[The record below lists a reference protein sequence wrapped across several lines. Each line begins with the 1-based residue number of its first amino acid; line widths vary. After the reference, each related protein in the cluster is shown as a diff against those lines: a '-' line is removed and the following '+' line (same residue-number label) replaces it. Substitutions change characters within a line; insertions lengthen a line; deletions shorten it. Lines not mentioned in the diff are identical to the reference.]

1 MNKRNIFK
9 NLWVNHEYILLYAK
23 ILLKTRVAGS
33 YLGFLWLY
41 IDPLMFMLTYS
52 FVVMVIFKASIKHF
66 NVYVLIGITVWNL
79 FSRTLLMAT
88 TSIVRNKSIFQQVY
102 FHKFVYPTIY
112 LISYTYEFF
121 IAMSLIIVMMFVE
134 GIPITWHILETIPV
148 LFTLMLF
155 AYGCSLI
162 IAHFG
167 VYLIDLRNILDFT
180 LRFIFYLSPIMWSF
194 ETLKFKFLWIL
205 KLNPIQV
212 ILGSFRSCILYGK
225 SPVYIYLGSICVLS
239 CILIQIG
246 YYFISRKE
254 DEYARMI

>member
-1 MNKRNIFK
+1 MKKRNVLK
-9 NLWVNHEYILLYAK
+9 NLWINHEYIFLYAK

-52 FVVMVIFKASIKHF
+52 FVVMVIFKASIPNF
-66 NVYVLIGITVWNL
+66 NVFVLIGITIWNL

-88 TSIVRNKSIFQQVY
+88 TSITRNKSIFQQVY

-121 IAMSLIIVMMFVE
+121 IAMSLIVVMMFVE
-134 GIPITWHILETIPV
+134 KIPVTWHMLETIPV
-148 LFTLMLF
+148 LFTLLIF
-155 AYGCSLI
+155 TYGCSLI

-180 LRFIFYLSPIMWSF
+180 LRFVFYLSPIMWSF
-194 ETLKFKFLWIL
+194 DTLKFDLVWLL
-205 KLNPIQV
+205 KLNPIQF

-225 SPVYIYLGSICVLS
+225 NPDYLHLGVICILS
-239 CILIQIG
+239 CVLIQIG
-246 YYFISRKE
+246 YSLIRDRKSVV
-254 DEYARMI
+254 